1 MTLHHPNSNMK
12 GNAMKMV
19 TRIAPAIAA
28 SVTAVLLLAGCSGS
42 GTAAPSSS
50 ATKPPVAG
58 ALTLG
63 YWGSSTRV
71 AKYDQIDK
79 AFEAKYP
86 GTEVQSSATDF
97 LSYFN
102 KLPVQVASRTMPCV
116 TTMQTRQLNDYTTS
130 GVLTDLQPLI
140 DSGQIDVSDIP
151 KNLLDYGRG
160 ADGKL
165 YMIPFGIAWNAI
177 TVNQSMLKQYDIPA
191 LTEGFTWDDYG
202 KWLKDAASKLPKGV
216 AATDN
221 QSEDESTFAAYVLS
235 HGYSLFNKKGKTA
248 FPKSVLTDYW
258 NMWAKYQ
265 KAGYTTTPQQ
275 NAEEPAQLE
284 QFYVTQGKALS
295 EQTAGNALP
304 GIQAANPS
312 ANMAAVAFASGKAG
326 LGNMFF
332 VSGYSI
338 PKSCSNTAAAA
349 AYVDFFTNND
359 ASAAIFASDNG
370 AVANAKQL
378 KQQIANPVSPGVK
391 SVLQQYQYILS
402 KKVAA
407 PVIPKGYNAVFETA
421 FRRYSEDIQFGRTT
435 VSQAVDGFLKEAN
448 AGMGN

>member
-1 MTLHHPNSNMK
+1 
-12 GNAMKMV
+12 MKMAS
-19 TRIAPAIAA
+19 RIAPAIAA
-28 SVTAVLLLAGCSGS
+28 GVTAALLLAGCSGS
-42 GTAAPSSS
+42 GSGTSTPSAS
-50 ATKPPVAG
+50 ASKPPVTG
-58 ALTLG
+58 SMTLG

-79 AFEAKYP
+79 AFEAKYS
-86 GTEVQSSATDF
+86 GVQVQSSATDF

-140 DSGQIDVSDIP
+140 DSGQINVSNIP

-177 TVNQSMLKQYDIPA
+177 AVNQAMLKQYDIPA
-191 LTEGFTWDDYG
+191 LKEGFTWDDYG
-202 KWLKDAASKLPKGV
+202 KWLKEAASKLPGGV
-216 AATDN
+216 AVTDN
-221 QSEDESTFAAYVLS
+221 QGEDESAFAAYVLS
-235 HGYSLFNKKGKTA
+235 NGYQLFNKKGKTG

-258 NMWAKYQ
+258 NMWTKYQ

-295 EQTAGNALP
+295 EQVAGNALP
-304 GIQAANPS
+304 GIRAANPS
-312 ANMAAVAFASGKAG
+312 ADMTTVAFASGKGG

-332 VSGYSI
+332 VSGYTI
-338 PKSCSNTAAAA
+338 PKNCTNTAAAA
-349 AYVDFFTNND
+349 AYIDFWTND
-359 ASAAIFASDNG
+359 DSAAAIFASDNG
-370 AVANAKQL
+370 AVANSKQL
-378 KQQIANPVSPGVK
+378 KEQIANPPSPGVK
-391 SVLQQYQYILS
+391 SVLQQYQYILT

-407 PVIPKGYNAVFETA
+407 PVIPKGYNAVFESA
-421 FRRYSEDIQFGRTT
+421 FRRYSEDIQFGRST
-435 VSQAVDGFLKEAN
+435 VSQAVDGFLKEAH

>member
-1 MTLHHPNSNMK
+1 MK
-12 GNAMKMV
+12 LA
-19 TRIAPAIAA
+19 TRIAPALAA
-28 SVTAVLLLAGCSGS
+28 GAMAAVLLAGCSGPS
-42 GTAAPSSS
+42 TPAPKSSTS
-50 ATKPPVAG
+50 KPPVTG
-58 ALTLG
+58 TVTLG

-79 AFEAKYP
+79 AFEEKYS
-86 GTEVQSSATDF
+86 GVQVQSSATDF

-116 TTMQTRQLNDYTTS
+116 TTMQTRQLNDYTS
-130 GVLTDLQPLI
+130 NGVLSDLQPLI

-151 KNLLDYGRG
+151 KNVLDYGRG
-160 ADGKL
+160 SDGKL
-165 YMIPFGIAWNAI
+165 YMIPFGIAWNSI
-177 TVNQSMLKQYDIPA
+177 TVNQAMLKQYGIPA
-191 LTEGFTWDDYG
+191 LKEGYTWAEYG
-202 KWLKDAASKLPKGV
+202 AWLKEAASKLPDGV

-221 QSEDESTFAAYVLS
+221 QGEDESTFAAYVLS
-235 HGYSLFNKKGKTA
+235 HGYKLFNSKGKTA

-275 NAEEPAQLE
+275 NAEEPVQLE

-312 ANMAAVAFASGKAG
+312 ADMTSVVFGSGKAG

-332 VSGYSI
+332 VSGYTI
-338 PKSCSNTAAAA
+338 PKSCANVAGAA
-349 AYVDFFTNND
+349 AYIDFWTNDD

-370 AVANAKQL
+370 AVANSKQL
-378 KQQIANPVSPGVK
+378 KQQIANPPTPGTK
-391 SVLQQYQYILS
+391 TVLQQYQYILNA
-402 KKVAA
+402 KVPA

-421 FRRYSEDIQFGRTT
+421 FRRYSEDVQFGRST
-435 VSQAVDGFLKEAN
+435 VGQAVNGFLSEAN